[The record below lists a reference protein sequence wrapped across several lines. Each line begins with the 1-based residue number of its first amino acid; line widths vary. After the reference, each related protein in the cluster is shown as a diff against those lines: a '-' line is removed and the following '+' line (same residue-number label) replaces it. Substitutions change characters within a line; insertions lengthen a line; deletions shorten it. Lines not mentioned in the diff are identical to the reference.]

1 MNVVLI
7 PAYEP
12 DDKLIELTQ
21 QLKDLGFT
29 LVVVDDG
36 SGESYKGIF
45 ENVASRAHIVT
56 LPSNC
61 GKGAALKAGMKYI
74 RERLP
79 ECRSFIT
86 CDADGQHRPQDV
98 LRVQQQLEEGHSFV
112 LTVRRPNR
120 EAPFRSKFG
129 NWLSRVVYALLTNR
143 YLSDNQS
150 GLRGFDRKHLD
161 WLVTVQRNNYDYE
174 MNVLYYASKMGIKIT
189 TLPMD
194 AIYIENNS
202 SSHFHPIRDTLRIYR
217 SLFALAGATLFS
229 FAAVELLLLGFDLFG
244 GTEYI
249 SFAIASAG
257 GLSYLIVFLLNKL
270 IFFRQTPFSDYIST
284 LVYTVICYFVYS
296 LMCGMMML
304 ATPGLPLVIAF
315 NFAYIFCIPLRYFLL
330 KFTFIATA
338 SRV

>member
-12 DDKLIELTQ
+12 DDKLIELIEQLLTQ
-21 QLKDLGFT
+21 EFT
-29 LVVVDDG
+29 PVVVDDG
-36 SGESYKGIF
+36 SGEEYREIF
-45 ENVASRAHIVT
+45 SAISSQAHIVT
-56 LPSNC
+56 LPQNC

-74 RERLP
+74 HENLP
-79 ECRSFIT
+79 ECKYFIT

-98 LRVQQQLEEGHSFV
+98 VRVQQQLEQGHSFV
-112 LTVRRPNR
+112 LTVRRSNR

-150 GLRGFDRKHLD
+150 GLRGFDIKHLP
-161 WLVTVQRNNYDYE
+161 WLMEVERNNYDYE
-174 MNVLYYASKMGIKIT
+174 MNVLYYACKMGVKIT
-189 TLPMD
+189 TLPID
-194 AIYIENNS
+194 AIYLENNN
-202 SSHFHPIRDTLRIYR
+202 SSHFHPVRDTLRIYR
-217 SLFALAGATLFS
+217 SLFALAGATLLS
-229 FAAVELLLLGFDLFG
+229 FGAVELLLICFDIFLGN
-244 GTEYI
+244 EYI

-270 IFFRQTPFSDYIST
+270 IFFKHLPFSDYIST

-296 LMCGMMML
+296 LMCTMMIL
-304 ATPGLPLVIAF
+304 GTPGMPLFIAF
-315 NFAYIFCIPLRYFLL
+315 NCVYIFCIPLRYFLL
-330 KFTFIATA
+330 KFTFIATV